1 MNLLTLFHPQPGR
14 RRRTALAGLLVGSA
28 LALSLPAALPVA
40 AATSGVP
47 AAGGPAVLV
56 AGLAASADPSASF
69 SRLSPTERQ
78 SVEGYLSVARVGSS
92 EVRTRRSG
100 PPGARALV
108 RSLASGA
115 GCWTWRWERD
125 AYNLLGFKLWAYV
138 QEIDWCDDGL
148 TMIGPPQLL
157 NYGTVAFPFWT
168 WSHAADHV
176 WGGAGQASFRSWTQA
191 DFSLCLSPNLG
202 CIQHAYPWLDMTAH
216 ANGTAGGSIG

>member
-1 MNLLTLFHPQPGR
+1 MDLFTLWHQQPGR
-14 RRRTALAGLLVGSA
+14 RHRAALAGLLVGWA

-40 AATSGVP
+40 AATPGVAAAAGP
-47 AAGGPAVLV
+47 AALV
-56 AGLAASADPSASF
+56 AGLASSADPAAGF
-69 SRLSPTERQ
+69 SRLSPADRQ
-78 SVEGYLSVARVGSS
+78 SVVGYLSVARFGSS

-100 PPGARALV
+100 PPVARTIV

-125 AYNLLGFKLWAYV
+125 AYNLFGLKLWAYI

-148 TMIGPPQLL
+148 TMVGPPQLL

-168 WSHAADHV
+168 WTHAADHV
-176 WGGAGQASFRSWTQA
+176 WGGAGQTSFRSWTQA
-191 DFSLCLSPNLG
+191 DFSLCLTPNLG
-202 CIQHAYPWLDMTAH
+202 CIQNTYPWLDMTAH